1 VNGDGTASGAHV
13 RQSLT
18 LVLVAM
24 LVLIGGFVAYRLIFA
39 PDPIDG
45 LQVVEVSGKVSRT
58 NAAGAENQA
67 GVGDLVA
74 AHEQVRVDGEG
85 YAVLAVGDATRLTL
99 DASSSLKVLEV
110 DERGVRVELQGG
122 RVSARVR
129 PGSSVDVS
137 ARGRSVS
144 ARDADFAIS
153 AGPEGSVAVETT
165 RGEVGL
171 SGFDT
176 LSRAEAGQQ
185 VWALPDRTAVIGAIP
200 SALLLEVNWPS
211 GAPTR
216 SPELPVEGHT
226 DPYAIVQIRRGD
238 ETLRVRA
245 AADGSFRATMP
256 VQPGENNIEVE
267 AEDLNGRKAKTT
279 GTMVREQPPPPVT
292 NAEVQWGG

>member
-1 VNGDGTASGAHV
+1 M

-24 LVLIGGFVAYRLIFA
+24 LVLIGGCAAYRLIFA

-45 LQVVEVSGKVSRT
+45 LQVVEVSGNVSRT
-58 NAAGAENQA
+58 DAAGAEILAN
-67 GVGDLVA
+67 VGDVVA
-74 AHEQVRVDGEG
+74 AREQVRVDGEG

-144 ARDADFAIS
+144 ARDADFAIT

-165 RGEVGL
+165 RGDVGL
-171 SGFDT
+171 RGFDT
-176 LSRAEAGQQ
+176 LTGAKAGQL
-185 VWALPDRTAVIGAIP
+185 VWALPDRTAVVGAIP
-200 SALLLEVNWPS
+200 ASLLLEVNWPT

-216 SPELPVEGHT
+216 APAVPVEGRT
-226 DPYAIVQIRRGD
+226 DPYAVVQIRWGQ
-238 ETLRVRA
+238 ESLRLRA
-245 AADGSFRATMP
+245 DADGSFRATMP
-256 VQPGENNIEVE
+256 IQPGENMVEVE
-267 AEDLNGRKAKTT
+267 AEDLQGRKVRTT
-279 GTMVREQPPPPVT
+279 GTMVRERPPPPVT

>member
-1 VNGDGTASGAHV
+1 MNGDAVASGAPV

-18 LVLVAM
+18 LILVGM

-58 NAAGAENQA
+58 DASGAEVQA
-67 GVGDLVA
+67 GVGDVVA
-74 AHEQVRVDGEG
+74 AQEQVRVDGHG

-110 DERGVRVELQGG
+110 DERGVRVELQDG

-144 ARDADFAIS
+144 ARDADFAIT

-165 RGEVGL
+165 RGDVGL
-171 SGFDT
+171 RGFDT
-176 LSRAEAGQQ
+176 VTSAAAGEL
-185 VWALPDRTAVIGAIP
+185 VRALPGRAVVTGAIP
-200 SALLLEVNWPS
+200 AALLLEVNWPT

-216 SPELPVEGHT
+216 APELPVDGRT
-226 DPYAIVQIRRGD
+226 DPYAIVQIRQGD

-245 AADGSFRATMP
+245 AADGSFRATMQ
-256 VQPGENNIEVE
+256 VQPGENAVEVE
-267 AEDLNGRKAKTT
+267 AEDLQGRKVKTT

-292 NAEVQWGG
+292 NTEVQWGG